1 MWEYRA
7 RLSDKIRAEGDDG
20 DPVLMLLD
28 LGMDVR
34 TEQSIRLAGV
44 WAPELSQPYGQDA
57 AAFTRL
63 TLEEVAERCT
73 ARRGRW
79 PFVVKTDPAKAGER
93 NERRSFTRYVGTLWA
108 ADTGENLNAT
118 IAAYLASHPEWG
130 RGTGG

>member
-20 DPVLMLLD
+20 DTVLMLLD

-34 TEQSIRLAGV
+34 TEQSIRLSGV
-44 WAPELSQPYGQDA
+44 WAPELHQPHGLEV

-63 TLEEVAERCT
+63 TLEEVEERHT
-73 ARRGRW
+73 ARRSRW
-79 PFVVKTDPAKAGER
+79 PFVVKTEPNATAER
-93 NERRSFTRYVGTLWA
+93 GERRSFTRYVGAVFA
-108 ADTGENLNAT
+108 ADTRECLNYT
-118 IAAYLASHPEWG
+118 IAEFLASHPEWD

>member
-7 RLSDKIRAEGDDG
+7 RLSDKVRDDGDDG
-20 DPVLMLLD
+20 DTVLMVID

-44 WAPELSQPYGQDA
+44 WAPELHKPHGLDA

-63 TLEEVAERCT
+63 TFEEVAERHF
-73 ARRGRW
+73 ARGSRW
-79 PFVVKTDPAKAGER
+79 PFVVKTQPNTTPEHG
-93 NERRSFTRYVGTLWA
+93 ERRSFTRYVGAIFA
-108 ADTGENLNAT
+108 ADTRECLNNT
-118 IAAYLASHPEWG
+118 IAAYLDSHPEWG

>member
-7 RLSDKIRAEGDDG
+7 RLSDKAHEDDG
-20 DPVLMLLD
+20 DTVLLLLD

-44 WAPELSQPYGQDA
+44 WAPELHQPHGLEA

-63 TLEEVAERCT
+63 TLEEVAERHT
-73 ARRGRW
+73 ARGARW
-79 PFVVKTDPAKAGER
+79 PFVVKTEPNATVER
-93 NERRSFTRYVGTLWA
+93 GERRSFTRYVGALFA
-108 ADTGENLNAT
+108 ADTRECLNNA
-118 IAAYLASHPEWG
+118 IILYLDDHPEWG